1 MDVRGSGK
9 STYIKNNIN
18 KNNKEICIS
27 RDEIRLNLIT
37 DKEEYFSKEK
47 EVYREYINRIEGY
60 LSAGYDV
67 YADATN
73 INKKS
78 REKLINRLNINP
90 NKIIG
95 YYMKTPLEVALKR
108 NENRKGMAAVPA
120 SVITSIYNS
129 LELPTEDELD
139 EFYIIENDI
148 QTKIF

>member
-9 STYIKNNIN
+9 STYLKNNIDE
-18 KNNKEICIS
+18 NNKEIIIS
-27 RDEIRLNLIT
+27 RDEIRLDLIT
-37 DKEEYFSKEK
+37 DKEGYFSKEK
-47 EVYREYINRIEGY
+47 EVYKEYINKIEKY
-60 LSAGYDV
+60 LSAGYNV

-95 YYMKTPLEVALKR
+95 YYIKTPLEVALKR

-120 SVITSIYNS
+120 SVTTSIYNS

-139 EFYIIENDI
+139 EFYIIEDNI
-148 QTKIF
+148 KTKIF